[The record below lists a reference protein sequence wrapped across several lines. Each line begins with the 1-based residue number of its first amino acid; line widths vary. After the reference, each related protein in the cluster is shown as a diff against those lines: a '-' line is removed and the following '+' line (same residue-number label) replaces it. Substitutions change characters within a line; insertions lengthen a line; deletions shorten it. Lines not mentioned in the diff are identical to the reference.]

1 MLNHTLKKL
10 TTDKNFTVAYFG
22 GSITEGAGA
31 SDASK
36 TSWRAL
42 TTAWFAEHYPDAQ
55 VTEIQAAIGGT
66 GSDLGIYRCD
76 RDVLAKKP
84 DLVFIEF
91 AVNDWMPYENVLCQ
105 IETIV
110 RKIRIADP
118 LTDVVFVFT
127 ATSSSSDALNA
138 GREYVSR
145 SADLAVAHHYGIPSV
160 DFGEVLRARVLL
172 DGGDWLK
179 YTKEGVHPNDDGY
192 RVYADCLT
200 AWLEKT
206 LADAKPEDLPHPMP
220 EPLCRIRYENADM
233 YDACSAE
240 YAVREGFA
248 PVKESL
254 CGRYP
259 SYIEA
264 TEPGAK
270 LTFTVNGTC
279 GGAYWM
285 LAKDGGDL
293 LVSVDGGEE
302 RHYRAWDHYCL
313 DFNRAAHV
321 LFFKDLPNGPH
332 TVELRVADTKD
343 EQSTGHAIR
352 IAAIMKA

>member
-10 TTDKNFTVAYFG
+10 TEGKFTVAYFG

-42 TTAWFAEHYPDAQ
+42 TTEWFRNRFPGAE

-66 GSDLGIYRCD
+66 GSDLGIFRCD
-76 RDVLAKKP
+76 RDVIEKKP

-91 AVNDWMPYENVLCQ
+91 AVNDWMPYDQVLCQ

-110 RKIRIADP
+110 RKLWQADP

-127 ATSSSSDALNA
+127 ATASTADALAN

-145 SADLAVAHHYGIPSV
+145 SADLTVAHRYGIPAV
-160 DFGEVLRARVLL
+160 DFGEVLRTKVLL
-172 DGGDWLK
+172 SGGDWRK
-179 YTKEGVHPNDDGY
+179 FTTDTVHPNDDGY
-192 RVYADCLT
+192 RIYTDCLT
-200 AWLEKT
+200 GWLGNA
-206 LADAKPEDLPHPMP
+206 LDQAKPEDAPHALP
-220 EPLCRIRYENADM
+220 EPLCPVRYEKAGMDDAVTAD
-233 YDACSAE
+233 
-240 YAVREGFA
+240 YAVCEGFR
-248 PVKESL
+248 PVAQSL

-259 SYIEA
+259 HYLEA
-264 TEPGAK
+264 VEPGAK
-270 LTFTVNGTC
+270 LAFTVEGTC

-302 RHYRAWDHYCL
+302 RSWRAWDHYCL
-313 DFNRAAHV
+313 DFNRAAHI
-321 LFFKDLPNGPH
+321 LFFKDLPAGKH
-332 TVELRVADTKD
+332 EVVLRVAGTKD
-343 EQSTGHAIR
+343 EKSEGHAIR
-352 IAAIMKA
+352 IAAILKA